1 MVKVLKD
8 KLKSFL
14 GNWRQQEGVV
24 DDIQVIIAVTVG
36 VAAFLTFLSVGCSGM
51 KTTPLQVSRPESDRR
66 HGADSTNDVER
77 PPAPN
82 LYREHEWHG
91 RY

>member
-1 MVKVLKD
+1 MVKVLKN
-8 KLKSFL
+8 KLKSIF
-14 GNWRQQEGVV
+14 GNWRQQEAVL

-36 VAAFLTFLSVGCSGM
+36 VVAFLTFLSVGCSGM
-51 KTTPLQVSRPESDRR
+51 KPTPLQVSRPESDRR
-66 HGADSTNDVER
+66 DGAGSTNNVER